1 MNQPHHTIPTATD
14 RDEVTALYSHFWIH
28 SRHSLAVFSL
38 GLTQET
44 VGILGPSPPPP
55 PVPLPPTQDQGP
67 VKTQPLRTFC
77 LPSASDIR
85 KESGPSCELY
95 CYIGFIIKY
104 NFRILLVKNF
114 QLNSIIT
121 RTHTNLSNCAV
132 CSLSAVF
139 KLFVAALVRN
149 IKTLRRVFLSHFTL
163 TRSPAVSSLW

>member
-1 MNQPHHTIPTATD
+1 MNQPHHTTPTETE
-14 RDEVTALYSHFWIH
+14 RDEVTALFPFLD
-28 SRHSLAVFSL
+28 SLKTEKSCCF
-38 GLTQET
+38 QET

-149 IKTLRRVFLSHFTL
+149 IKTLRRVFLSQFTL

>member
-1 MNQPHHTIPTATD
+1 MNQPHHTTPTATE
-14 RDEVTALYSHFWIH
+14 RDEVTALFPFLDSLKSRCFLFRTH
-28 SRHSLAVFSL
+28 SGDSWYPGALPL
-38 GLTQET
+38 
-44 VGILGPSPPPP
+44 
-55 PVPLPPTQDQGP
+55 PVPLPPTQDPGP

-132 CSLSAVF
+132 YSLSAVF

-149 IKTLRRVFLSHFTL
+149 IKTLRRVFLSHFTPDL
-163 TRSPAVSSLW
+163 SKGLPSVPGR

>member
-1 MNQPHHTIPTATD
+1 MNQPHHTTPTETE
-14 RDEVTALYSHFWIH
+14 RDEVTALFPFLDSLKSCCFLFRTH
-28 SRHSLAVFSL
+28 SGDSWYPGAL
-38 GLTQET
+38 
-44 VGILGPSPPPP
+44 PSPSPCA
-55 PVPLPPTQDQGP
+55 LPPTQDQGP

>member
-1 MNQPHHTIPTATD
+1 M
-14 RDEVTALYSHFWIH
+14 
-28 SRHSLAVFSL
+28 
-38 GLTQET
+38 
-44 VGILGPSPPPP
+44 
-55 PVPLPPTQDQGP
+55 PLPPTQDPGP

-132 CSLSAVF
+132 YSLSAVF

-163 TRSPAVSSLW
+163 DLSKGLPSVPAVSSRRNVCIPRHLAMMNAVPRDAAHKILPNAKNYKKHRLLGESGERAQP